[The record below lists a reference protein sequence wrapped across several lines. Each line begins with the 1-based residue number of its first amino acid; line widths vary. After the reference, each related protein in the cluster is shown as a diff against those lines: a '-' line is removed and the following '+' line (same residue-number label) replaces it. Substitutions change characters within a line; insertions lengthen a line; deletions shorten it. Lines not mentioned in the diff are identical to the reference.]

1 MDDKEKVAEIIRL
14 LEELKFQEKI
24 VLGYT
29 DKEMIELFRGKV
41 KEIRFINRVPI
52 VPIIQF
58 SSFIDEF
65 YGNLEE
71 IKTIEK

>member
-29 DKEMIELFRGKV
+29 DKEMLELFRGKV
-41 KEIRFINRVPI
+41 KEIRKV
-52 VPIIQF
+52 VT
-58 SSFIDEF
+58 S
-65 YGNLEE
+65 
-71 IKTIEK
+71 

>member
-29 DKEMIELFRGKV
+29 DKEMIELFRGKI
-41 KEIRFINRVPI
+41 KEIKKVIT
-52 VPIIQF
+52 
-58 SSFIDEF
+58 S
-65 YGNLEE
+65 
-71 IKTIEK
+71 

>member
-41 KEIRFINRVPI
+41 KEIKKVVGVGVDF
-52 VPIIQF
+52 
-58 SSFIDEF
+58 
-65 YGNLEE
+65 G
-71 IKTIEK
+71 

>member
-1 MDDKEKVAEIIRL
+1 MDDKEKIAEIIRL

-41 KEIRFINRVPI
+41 KEIKKVLGVDPAF
-52 VPIIQF
+52 
-58 SSFIDEF
+58 
-65 YGNLEE
+65 G
-71 IKTIEK
+71 

>member
-29 DKEMIELFRGKV
+29 DKEMIELFRGKI
-41 KEIRFINRVPI
+41 KEIRKLVT
-52 VPIIQF
+52 
-58 SSFIDEF
+58 S
-65 YGNLEE
+65 
-71 IKTIEK
+71 

>member
-1 MDDKEKVAEIIRL
+1 MDDKEKIAEIIRL

-41 KEIRFINRVPI
+41 KEIRKLVI
-52 VPIIQF
+52 
-58 SSFIDEF
+58 S
-65 YGNLEE
+65 
-71 IKTIEK
+71 

>member
-29 DKEMIELFRGKV
+29 DKEMIELLKGKV
-41 KEIRFINRVPI
+41 KEIKKVIT
-52 VPIIQF
+52 
-58 SSFIDEF
+58 S
-65 YGNLEE
+65 
-71 IKTIEK
+71 

>member
-29 DKEMIELFRGKV
+29 DKEMIELFRGKI
-41 KEIRFINRVPI
+41 KEIKKVVGIGAGF
-52 VPIIQF
+52 
-58 SSFIDEF
+58 
-65 YGNLEE
+65 G
-71 IKTIEK
+71 

>member
-1 MDDKEKVAEIIRL
+1 MDDKEKVAEVIRL

-41 KEIRFINRVPI
+41 KEIRKLVT
-52 VPIIQF
+52 
-58 SSFIDEF
+58 S
-65 YGNLEE
+65 
-71 IKTIEK
+71 

>member
-29 DKEMIELFRGKV
+29 DKEMIELFRGKI
-41 KEIRFINRVPI
+41 KEIKKV
-52 VPIIQF
+52 VGVGVDF
-58 SSFIDEF
+58 S
-65 YGNLEE
+65 
-71 IKTIEK
+71 

>member
-41 KEIRFINRVPI
+41 KEIKKV
-52 VPIIQF
+52 VT
-58 SSFIDEF
+58 S
-65 YGNLEE
+65 
-71 IKTIEK
+71 

>member
-1 MDDKEKVAEIIRL
+1 MDDKEKIAGIIRL

-41 KEIRFINRVPI
+41 KEIKKVVGVGAGF
-52 VPIIQF
+52 
-58 SSFIDEF
+58 
-65 YGNLEE
+65 G
-71 IKTIEK
+71 

>member
-1 MDDKEKVAEIIRL
+1 MDDKEKIAEIMRL

-41 KEIRFINRVPI
+41 KEIRKV
-52 VPIIQF
+52 VT
-58 SSFIDEF
+58 S
-65 YGNLEE
+65 
-71 IKTIEK
+71 